1 MQIKIKVGSETTS
14 GEFNAIGV
22 LFGALAL
29 NKHQE
34 TIAQPITP
42 AAVIAPVTVNAPMPE
57 VASAPIAQPTPE
69 PVAVEQAITAAVA
82 QPEAPKRRRRTKAE
96 IEADEKLAKENSEV
110 AEAESVAEQNNA
122 EALALAEEAPAA
134 DPVEEAPAP
143 AAEEFVDTNTGEIT
157 STRTYLEAEV
167 QTLASVTARS
177 KGAQVVKDKIASLGK
192 ARIADLDADQLNALG
207 AFLESLK

>member
-14 GEFNAIGV
+14 GEFNALGI

-34 TIAQPITP
+34 TLAQPITP
-42 AAVIAPVTVNAPMPE
+42 AAVVAPVTVNAPMPE
-57 VASAPIAQPTPE
+57 IASAPIAPPTPE
-69 PVAVEQAITAAVA
+69 PVVTAEQPITHVAVA
-82 QPEAPKRRRRTKAE
+82 QPEAPKRRRRTRAE
-96 IEADEKLAKENSEV
+96 IEAEMI
-110 AEAESVAEQNNA
+110 AEQNNA

-134 DPVEEAPAP
+134 EPVEEAPAP

-157 STRTYLEAEV
+157 STRTYTESEV